1 MTENKCRVL
10 ILGAKSDI
18 AQATARVFAAHGHPL
33 MLAARD
39 LSRLESL
46 AADLRIRHAATVSLH
61 RFDALDIAEHESF
74 VAGLPALPDVAISMV
89 GILGQQQQSERDP
102 VQASMILRSNFEGP
116 ALMLGILANKFAE
129 RGSGTLIGVSSVAG
143 DRGRAANYVYGSAKA
158 GFTAFLSGLRNRLAR
173 QGVHVITVNP
183 GFVRTRMTEGMQ
195 TPKLLTAEPEQVA
208 RAIHRAWRKQDDVIY
223 VGPLWR
229 LIMVVIR
236 ALPEALF
243 KRLSI

>member
-74 VAGLPALPDVAISMV
+74 VAGLPALPDIAISMV
-89 GILGQQQQSERDP
+89 GILGQQQHSERDP
-102 VQASMILRSNFEGP
+102 VQAGMVLRSNFEGP

-143 DRGRAANYVYGSAKA
+143 DRGRAVNYVYGSAKA

-195 TPKLLTAEPEQVA
+195 TPELLTAEPEQVA

>member
-1 MTENKCRVL
+1 MNENKCQVL
-10 ILGAKSDI
+10 ILGANSDI
-18 AQATARVFAAHGHPL
+18 AQATARVFAAHGHSL

-46 AADLRIRHAATVSLH
+46 AGDLRIRHAAKVSLH

-74 VAGLPALPDVAISMV
+74 VAGLPALPDIAISMV
-89 GILGQQQQSERDP
+89 GVLGQQQESERDP
-102 VQASMILRSNFEGP
+102 EQASMILRSNFEGP
-116 ALMLGILANKFAE
+116 ALMLGVLANLFAE

-173 QGVHVITVNP
+173 RGVHVITVNP
-183 GFVRTRMTEGMQ
+183 GFVRTRMTEGLQ
-195 TPKLLTAEPEQVA
+195 TPGMLTAEPEQVA
-208 RAIHRAWRKQDDVIY
+208 RAIYRAWCKHYDVIY
-223 VGPLWR
+223 AGPIWR
-229 LIMVVIR
+229 LVMAVIG